1 MVNYS
6 VITIQDCLE
15 NMQYKHKAVVL
26 SNGIV
31 IGFREEE
38 EKDEIT
44 ATKHIYSLPQTVV
57 NCQAKM
63 KR

>member
-44 ATKHIYSLPQTVV
+44 EKRFCHRQKFCRTNQTYI
-57 NCQAKM
+57 
-63 KR
+63 